1 MITTRARGL
10 ANLHALVT
18 TLAIGALFWGYAAFI
33 LAFVPVVR
41 LSPDVNRWPY
51 FLGVLG
57 GMVLSRRELF
67 RLTNRY
73 HVLEAGSALRLA
85 GRQVALMA
93 LLIFTMMFAT
103 QDRSISRLFLGSFL
117 LWAGLALAYLHTVLP
132 RRLARLVFGRSHRL
146 PTLFV
151 ARAGSAP
158 RLADWVARKE
168 PLGISPV
175 GVLTDEPWPAPH
187 AETAVPVLG
196 GAADLRRV
204 LAERP
209 VGQVIYLDLPV
220 DDADLRTAIDACQEH
235 GCRLLMLNNRVERYT
250 QALVPTIED
259 GHHFYTLQEE
269 PLEDP
274 LNRLLKRA
282 TDIAI
287 SLPVVLF
294 VLPPLALLV
303 AIGQRLQAPG
313 PLLHVRP
320 RLGMGG
326 RSFRMA
332 KFRSMRV
339 AVANDQAE
347 AEQATADDARIFPF
361 GRWLR
366 RRSLDEMPQFWHVL
380 TGEMS
385 LVGPRP
391 YMPLLDEEFRRHARG
406 YRTRHLVKPGITG
419 LAQSLGYRGEIL
431 EQEMLHRRVY
441 WDVHYITHWS
451 LVLDV
456 RIILRTFGQIFRPPP
471 RAY

>member
-18 TLAIGALFWGYAAFI
+18 TLAVGALFWGYAAFI
-33 LAFVPVVR
+33 LTFVPVVR
-41 LSPDVNRWPY
+41 LSRDVNLWPY

-57 GMVLSRRELF
+57 GMALSRRDLF
-67 RLTNRY
+67 RLTSRY
-73 HVLEAGSALRLA
+73 HVLEAGGALQLA
-85 GRQVALMA
+85 TRQVALMA
-93 LLIFTMMFAT
+93 LLIFAMMFAT

-117 LWAGLALAYLHTVLP
+117 VWAGLALAFMHSVLP

-151 ARAGSAP
+151 ARASSAT

-175 GVLTDEPWPAPH
+175 GVLTDEPWPGMSAD
-187 AETAVPVLG
+187 ATVPVLG
-196 GAADLRRV
+196 RTADLRRV
-204 LAERP
+204 LSARP

-220 DDADLRTAIDACQEH
+220 IDADLRDAIDVCQEQ
-235 GCRLLMLNNRVERYT
+235 GCRLLMLNNMAERYT

-282 TDIAI
+282 CDIAV

-294 VLPPLALLV
+294 VLPPLAV
-303 AIGQRLQAPG
+303 IVWVGQRWQAPG

-339 AVANDQAE
+339 AAADDRAE
-347 AEQATADDARIFPF
+347 ATQATAGDERVFPF

-380 TGEMS
+380 TGDMS

-391 YMPLLDEEFRRHARG
+391 YMPLLDEEFRRHSRG

-451 LVLDV
+451 LALDAQIV
-456 RIILRTFGQIFRPPP
+456 IRTFWQIFRPPP

>member
-1 MITTRARGL
+1 
-10 ANLHALVT
+10 
-18 TLAIGALFWGYAAFI
+18 
-33 LAFVPVVR
+33 
-41 LSPDVNRWPY
+41 
-51 FLGVLG
+51 
-57 GMVLSRRELF
+57 
-67 RLTNRY
+67 
-73 HVLEAGSALRLA
+73 
-85 GRQVALMA
+85 
-93 LLIFTMMFAT
+93 
-103 QDRSISRLFLGSFL
+103 
-117 LWAGLALAYLHTVLP
+117 
-132 RRLARLVFGRSHRL
+132 VFGRSQRL

-151 ARAGSAP
+151 AGAGSAS
-158 RLADWVARKE
+158 RLVDWVSRKE

-175 GVLTDEPWPAPH
+175 GVLTDDAWPELPA
-187 AETAVPVLG
+187 AVDVPVLG
-196 GAADLRRV
+196 RRSDLKRM

-209 VGQVIYLDLPV
+209 VGQVIYLDLPLI
-220 DDADLRTAIDACQEH
+220 DAEVHAAIDACQEQ
-235 GCRLLMLNNRVERYT
+235 GCRLLMLNNAVERYT

-274 LNRLLKRA
+274 LNRMLKR
-282 TDIAI
+282 TCDILV

-294 VLPPLALLV
+294 VLPPLALIV
-303 AIGQRLQAPG
+303 WIGQRWQGPG

-320 RLGMGG
+320 RLGIGG
-326 RSFRMA
+326 RPFRMA

-339 AVANDQAE
+339 AAE
-347 AEQATADDARIFPF
+347 DDRVFPF

-391 YMPLLDEEFRRHARG
+391 YMPLLDAEFRRHARG

-431 EQEMLHRRVY
+431 EQEMLQRRVY

-451 LVLDV
+451 LALDLQ
-456 RIILRTFGQIFRPPP
+456 IILRTFGQVFWPPE